1 MTAPARKACIIAVG
15 NEVVHGFIVNRN
27 AAWLAQELALV
38 GFDVQYHLALTDRL
52 EDLTYRI
59 KSALAEGLL
68 VITTGGIGPTV
79 DDRTREAAA
88 AALGQPLRLDFDVLE
103 KLKERYAA
111 MGRKFP
117 DGSERQCERPEGAR
131 LVPNAFGTASCFLAR
146 HGDGGIAVLPGVPR
160 EMRGIWQE
168 ELRPALLDEFGLGAR
183 WFSRELRVFGMPESD
198 LNNGVR
204 DLLENRGAEGA
215 ILVDDAVIRLRWRVQ
230 AADEGDADSVLQ
242 PILDAARERLGE
254 LVFAEGDISLEQAT
268 VNALREAGMKAACAE
283 SCTGGMIAHLLTNV
297 PGSSDV
303 LLESIVSYSN
313 ESKQAR
319 LGVQPETLEAHGAVS
334 EQVVREMAAG
344 VLSGSHADVAV
355 AVSGIAGPDGGTAD
369 KPVGTVWLAA
379 AMGDAT
385 RAWKLH
391 VPGDRELIKWRAAR
405 TALNTLRLA
414 ALKGGLPEKIAFW
427 TTPP

>member
-1 MTAPARKACIIAVG
+1 MTTHARRACIIAVG
-15 NEVVHGFIVNRN
+15 NEVVHGFIVNSN
-27 AAWLAQELALV
+27 AAWLARELALV

-52 EDLTYRI
+52 EDLTRRM
-59 KSALAEGLL
+59 KAALAEGLL
-68 VITTGGIGPTV
+68 VVTTGGIGPTV
-79 DDRTREAAA
+79 DDRTRQAAA
-88 AALGQPLRLDFDVLE
+88 AALGVPLQLDFDVLE

-111 MGRKFP
+111 MGRDFP

-160 EMRGIWQE
+160 ELAGIWHE
-168 ELRPALLDEFGLGAR
+168 ELRPALVEEFGLSDR

-204 DLLENRGAEGA
+204 DLLESDRAEGA

-230 AADEGDADSVLQ
+230 AEDQASADKVLQ
-242 PILDAARERLGE
+242 PILDAARERLGD

-268 VNALREAGMKAACAE
+268 VNALAAAGLKAACAE

-297 PGSSDV
+297 PGSSDA
-303 LLESIVSYSN
+303 LEECVVAYSN
-313 ESKQAR
+313 ESKQSR
-319 LGVQPETLEAHGAVS
+319 LGVRGETLAEHGAVS

-344 VLSGSHADVAV
+344 VLGASKAQVAV
-355 AVSGIAGPDGGTAD
+355 AVSGIAGPGGGTPD
-369 KPVGTVWLAA
+369 KPVGMVWLAA
-379 AMGDAT
+379 AMGDEV
-385 RAWKLH
+385 RAWKLL
-391 VPGDRELIKWRAAR
+391 VPGDRELVKWRTAR
-405 TALNTLRLA
+405 TALNTLRLS
-414 ALKGGLPEKIAFW
+414 ALKRSLPDHIAFW